1 MSGIKN
7 IIFDLGGV
15 ILNLN
20 YKATINSFIELGINN
35 FEEIYNQRQQT
46 ELFNNFEKG
55 NIGSKTFITEIQ
67 KLSNLNDQQII
78 NAWNAMLLDIP
89 PERLKFINK
98 LKKDYKIF
106 LLSNTNEIHI
116 EYFENQ
122 LGKNNQLELFKGC
135 FDQIYYSSRINDRKP
150 NISCFNKVIKENNLA
165 PMETLFIDDS
175 IQHINGAKKSGIKTH
190 LMRQNSSIINQFPD
204 IIQQVHHL

>member
-20 YKATINSFIELGINN
+20 YETTINSFIELGLNN
-35 FEEIYNQRQQT
+35 FDEIYNQGQQT

-55 NIGSKTFITEIQ
+55 LISSRTFISELQ
-67 KLSNLNDQQII
+67 KLSNLTEQQII

-89 PERLKFINK
+89 PKRLEFIFK

-106 LLSNTNEIHI
+106 LLSNTNELHI

-122 LGKNNQLELFKGC
+122 LFKNNQLKLFKAC
-135 FDQIYYSSRINDRKP
+135 FDKIYYSSRMKDRKP
-150 NISCFNKVIKENNLA
+150 NASCFNKVIVDNNLKT
-165 PMETLFIDDS
+165 METLFIDDS
-175 IQHINGAKKSGIKTH
+175 IQHINGANKLGIKTY
-190 LMRQNSSIINQFPD
+190 LMEQNSSIIDLFPD
-204 IIQQVHHL
+204 IIQQAHR